1 MKMQLL
7 LSFILFGLT
16 ANAKTYYISNSGNDG
31 NSGTDPSTAW
41 QTINKVNSFG
51 SFAPGDSILFNRG
64 DTFYGS
70 ISISNSGSLGN
81 PITFGAYGSGANPV
95 ITGFTTVSAWT
106 NLGSNIWES
115 TLSVSTLPSCN
126 MVKINGVNTPMGR
139 YPNAGYLPFQSD
151 NNSSYI
157 TSSSL
162 TGTPNWTGADVVI
175 KKDRWTLEIG
185 NITSQSGGTL
195 NYTCPNL
202 ASITTGTGFFIQNDI
217 RTLDTANEWYY
228 NPKTGKIDIYS
239 TNSPTN
245 VQVAT
250 VQNLMVAASG
260 VSYISVMN
268 LSFIGSN
275 SDALNFNNN
284 DNSNNYYY
292 TVTNCNISFAG
303 RNGITAW
310 EHSDIENNNI
320 NNINNTG
327 LDGSGNSTTLNNSFK
342 DVGLLPGM
350 TQTYSI
356 GTLCIVG
363 DNALIQYNSIDSSGY
378 IGIRFKG
385 NNIKVRNNFVN
396 HSCLIKDDGGGI
408 YTWGVPGDGSIG
420 REITGNIVLN
430 SIGTSAGTNDQADT
444 LAHGIYLD
452 AYSVN
457 VLISGNT
464 VSGCSSSGL
473 LISNNQNITITNNT
487 AYNNSKS
494 VTFAKGEIQLQ
505 YICCLLERNITMK
518 NNMFIAKTPAKPAMF
533 CYTVNNDINSFFS
546 TSDSNYFARPIND
559 NTVITL
565 QANSGTTNT
574 ISQWKTFSSQDAHS
588 SGSPKPI
595 TSTDSL
601 TFLYN
606 ATTSPVTTPL
616 PYKYIDIKGTSYK
629 GSITLQPYTSAVLIQ
644 NGSVAG
650 IIAAPFVNAGKDQT
664 IQLPLNSINLS
675 GIATDT
681 VGKISTYQWTK
692 ISGPSAYN
700 IVNPDS
706 AATTVSGLAQG
717 VYNFQLTVTDNNGAI
732 GTSTV
737 QITVIAPA
745 NIPPT
750 SNAGPNQT
758 ITLPINNVNLSG
770 SGSDSVGIIDT
781 YQWTKISGPSAYNI
795 VSPDSSSTNVS
806 GLTQG
811 IYTFQLTVANNYG
824 AIGTATVQITVDSV
838 ANIPPTANAG
848 TNQTITLPTN
858 TVSLSGSGSETDGTI
873 SYYQWQMISGPSTYN
888 FVNSSSSV
896 TQVTGLSQ
904 GVYTFQL
911 TVTDNN
917 GATGTATVQI
927 TVNAATN
934 IPPTANAGSNQT
946 ITLPTNSISLSGSG
960 SDADGTISSYQWTKI
975 SGPSGYDI
983 LSPNSASTNV
993 SELTQG
999 VYQFQLT
1006 VTDNDGAIGT
1016 ASVQVIVSPA
1026 VDIAPIAD
1034 AGSDISINLPA
1045 NSESLTGSGTDED
1058 GTITSYQWTKISGP
1072 AANNIVNPGSAST
1085 IVSGL
1090 VQGVYQ
1096 FQLTVTDNNGQKGT
1110 ASVQVAVNAT
1120 PNIPP
1125 TANAGSNQSITLPT
1139 NSINLSGS
1147 GIDADGT
1154 IASYQWTEISGPSSP
1169 NIVNS
1174 SSPVTVVSSLVQGV
1188 YQFQLTVTDN
1198 DGAIGIATTQVT
1210 VNPSPNVPPTAN
1222 AGTNQTIT
1230 LPTNSVSL
1238 SGSGNDT
1245 DGTISSYQWTEI
1257 SGPSAYNVVN
1267 PTSAATNVTGLVQ
1280 GVYQFQLTVT
1290 DNEGAKG
1297 TSIVQV
1303 QVNAAVNL
1311 PPTANAGP
1319 FQTITLPTNSVNLS
1333 GSGNDPDGTIVSY
1346 QWTKISGPSEYNIVN
1361 PSTPATGVSNLV
1373 QGVYHFQLKVTDNNS
1388 AIGTATVQITVNA
1401 AANIPPTA
1409 NAGANQTITLPAN
1422 TISLAG
1428 SGSDADGKI
1437 TSYQWTK
1444 ISGPSTYNIVNSY
1457 SPVTDVS
1464 GLVQGIYHFQLTV
1477 TDNNGA
1483 IGTSRVQITVNAA
1496 VNVPPTA
1503 NAGSN
1508 QSITLPTNSVS
1519 LSGSG
1524 SDTDGSIAAY
1534 QWTKIS
1540 GPSAYNI
1547 VSPDSAATNV
1557 SGLAQGVYIFQ
1568 LIVTDNNGA
1577 IGTSTVQI
1585 TVNAAANLTPIAN
1598 AGSNQTITLPTNS
1611 INLSGSGSDADGTI
1625 STFKWTKISGPSNYN
1640 IVNPSSPVTVVSGL
1654 VQGVYNFQLTVTDN
1668 LGVTGTA
1675 TIQVTVSEGI
1685 NTALST
1691 PNTAPIANAGNDT
1704 TIIYPDNSITL
1715 NGSGADADGNVVS
1728 YLWNQVS
1735 GPSGSTIFPN
1745 NTASTNISN
1754 LVEGNYEFELTV
1766 TDDKGFIGKDT
1777 VNVIVAAGRFARE
1790 SNSIKVYP
1798 NPVKDIANLVI
1809 NTAQTNTDIIIAMTD
1824 LTGKSV
1830 YREEFVSSTNSV
1842 TKQINMS
1849 GLIKGTYIITL
1860 YFNGIEFQSIEV
1872 IRM

>member
-1 MKMQLL
+1 MLNRTPMKMLLL
-7 LSFILFGLT
+7 LSFILIGLT

-64 DTFYGS
+64 DTFYGG
-70 ISISNSGSLGN
+70 ISISNSGSSGN

-95 ITGFTTVSAWT
+95 ITGFTSVNAWT
-106 NLGSNIWES
+106 NISGNIWES
-115 TLSVSTLPSCN
+115 TNAVSTLPSCN
-126 MVKINGVNTPMGR
+126 MVEINGVNTPMGR
-139 YPNAGYLPFQSD
+139 FPNTGYLAFQSD

-162 TGTPNWTGADVVI
+162 TGTPNWAGADVVV
-175 KKDRWTLEIG
+175 KKGRYSLEIG

-228 NPKTGKIDIYS
+228 NPTTGKIDIYS
-239 TNSPTN
+239 TSSPTN

-250 VQNLMVAASG
+250 VQNLVVAASG
-260 VSYISVMN
+260 VSYISIVN
-268 LSFIGSN
+268 ISFIGSN
-275 SDALNFNNN
+275 SDALNLN
-284 DNSNNYYY
+284 DNNNYY
-292 TVTNCNISFAG
+292 TVKKCNISFAG

-310 EHSDIENNNI
+310 ENSDIENNNI

-363 DNALIQYNSIDSSGY
+363 DNALIQYNNIDSSGY
-378 IGIRFKG
+378 SGIRFKG

-408 YTWGVPGDGSIG
+408 YTWGIPGVTLTGE
-420 REITGNIVLN
+420 EITGNIVLN
-430 SIGTSAGTNDQADT
+430 SIGTSAGTNDQVDT

-452 AYSVN
+452 AYTEN
-457 VLISGNT
+457 VLVSGNT

-518 NNMFIAKTPAKPAMF
+518 NNMFIAKTSTKPAMF
-533 CYTVNNDINSFFS
+533 CYTVNNDLTSFFS

-616 PYKYIDIKGTSYK
+616 PYKYIDIKGTSYN

-644 NGSVAG
+644 NGSLAG
-650 IIAAPFVNAGKDQT
+650 IIATPFVNAGKDQT
-664 IQLPLNSINLS
+664 IQLPVNSINLS

-681 VGKISTYQWTK
+681 VGKISIYQWTK

-700 IVNPDS
+700 IVIPDS

-717 VYNFQLTVTDNNGAI
+717 VYNFQLTVTDNYGAI

-758 ITLPINNVNLSG
+758 V
-770 SGSDSVGIIDT
+770 
-781 YQWTKISGPSAYNI
+781 
-795 VSPDSSSTNVS
+795 
-806 GLTQG
+806 
-811 IYTFQLTVANNYG
+811 
-824 AIGTATVQITVDSV
+824 
-838 ANIPPTANAG
+838 
-848 TNQTITLPTN
+848 
-858 TVSLSGSGSETDGTI
+858 
-873 SYYQWQMISGPSTYN
+873 
-888 FVNSSSSV
+888 
-896 TQVTGLSQ
+896 
-904 GVYTFQL
+904 
-911 TVTDNN
+911 
-917 GATGTATVQI
+917 
-927 TVNAATN
+927 
-934 IPPTANAGSNQT
+934 
-946 ITLPTNSISLSGSG
+946 
-960 SDADGTISSYQWTKI
+960 
-975 SGPSGYDI
+975 
-983 LSPNSASTNV
+983 
-993 SELTQG
+993 
-999 VYQFQLT
+999 
-1006 VTDNDGAIGT
+1006 
-1016 ASVQVIVSPA
+1016 
-1026 VDIAPIAD
+1026 
-1034 AGSDISINLPA
+1034 
-1045 NSESLTGSGTDED
+1045 
-1058 GTITSYQWTKISGP
+1058 
-1072 AANNIVNPGSAST
+1072 
-1085 IVSGL
+1085 
-1090 VQGVYQ
+1090 
-1096 FQLTVTDNNGQKGT
+1096 
-1110 ASVQVAVNAT
+1110 
-1120 PNIPP
+1120 
-1125 TANAGSNQSITLPT
+1125 
-1139 NSINLSGS
+1139 
-1147 GIDADGT
+1147 
-1154 IASYQWTEISGPSSP
+1154 
-1169 NIVNS
+1169 
-1174 SSPVTVVSSLVQGV
+1174 
-1188 YQFQLTVTDN
+1188 
-1198 DGAIGIATTQVT
+1198 
-1210 VNPSPNVPPTAN
+1210 
-1222 AGTNQTIT
+1222 T

-1238 SGSGNDT
+1238 SGSGSDT

-1257 SGPSAYNVVN
+1257 SGPSTYNVVS
-1267 PTSAATNVTGLVQ
+1267 PTSPATNVTGLVH

-1290 DNEGAKG
+1290 DNKGAKG
-1297 TSIVQV
+1297 TSTVQV
-1303 QVNAAVNL
+1303 QVNAAANL
-1311 PPTANAGP
+1311 PLTANAGSN
-1319 FQTITLPTNSVNLS
+1319 QSITLPTTSVNLS

-1361 PSTPATGVSNLV
+1361 PSTPSTGVSNLL
-1373 QGVYHFQLKVTDNNS
+1373 QGVYRFQLMVTDNNS

-1428 SGSDADGKI
+1428 SSSDADGKI

-1444 ISGPSTYNIVNSY
+1444 ISGPSTYNIVNAH

-1477 TDNNGA
+1477 TDNNGD
-1483 IGTSRVQITVNAA
+1483 IGTSKVQITVNAA
-1496 VNVPPTA
+1496 VNIPPTA

-1508 QSITLPTNSVS
+1508 QTITLPINSVS

-1524 SDTDGSIAAY
+1524 SDADGSIASY

-1547 VSPDSAATNV
+1547 VSPNSAATNV

-1585 TVNAAANLTPIAN
+1585 TVNAAANLQPIAN

-1611 INLSGSGSDADGTI
+1611 INLSGSGSDADGSI
-1625 STFKWTKISGPSNYN
+1625 SSFKWAKISGPSNYN
-1640 IVNPSSPVTVVSGL
+1640 IVNPASPVTVVSGM

-1668 LGVTGTA
+1668 LGATGVA
-1675 TIQVTVSEGI
+1675 TIQVTVNAGI

-1691 PNTAPIANAGNDT
+1691 SNKAPVANAGNDT

-1715 NGSGADADGNVVS
+1715 NGSGTDADGNIVS

-1735 GPSGSTIFPN
+1735 GPSGSMIFPN

-1766 TDDKGFIGKDT
+1766 TDDRGFIGKDT

-1798 NPVKDIANLVI
+1798 NPVNDIANLVI

-1824 LTGKSV
+1824 LIGKSV

-1860 YFNGIEFQSIEV
+1860 YFNGIEFKSIEV